1 MIIKVVH
8 IRWWIFISIE
18 QTSNRNHYKVLVFFG
33 AAANNKYSNHSCYSW
48 YWSRYLTYT
57 ILAPASATGNT
68 TGAANGIFTGLPSGN
83 YTFRVTDGNNCYD
96 TESHFVAPVTPI
108 VATAT
113 KLTDVDCRGN
123 TQVLF
128 VIT

>member
-1 MIIKVVH
+1 LNKPVIGIIT
-8 IRWWIFISIE
+8 I
-18 QTSNRNHYKVLVFFG
+18 LVFFVASG
-33 AAANNKYSNHSCYSW
+33 NNKYSNHSITAGTGVGT
-48 YWSRYLTYT
+48 LTYT
-57 ILAPASATGNT
+57 ILAPSATNT

-123 TQVLF
+123 TNRFYSL
-128 VIT
+128 